1 MIRRHTRSTPTDTL
15 CPSTTLFRSVR
26 LEHDR
31 VLIRRSRFLWNGT
44 CYERLT
50 VRNFDVDPCRLRL
63 TISFAAD
70 FADLFEVRGSRR
82 KRRGEHH
89 PAELDTDGAT
99 LATTGL
105 DDRRREPLLHLHTAP
120 TDLAT
125 HRALFEA
132 RLEHYGPRTPT
143 IQTPSH

>member
-31 VLIRRSRFLWNGT
+31 VHIRRSRFLWNGT

-82 KRRGEHH
+82 KRRGEHP
-89 PAELDTDGAT
+89 PAELADDGAT
-99 LATTGL
+99 LAYTRL
-105 DDRRREPLLHLHTAP
+105 DDRRRATPLRFP
-120 TDLAT
+120 
-125 HRALFEA
+125 
-132 RLEHYGPRTPT
+132 PRPEERRVGKEC
-143 IQTPSH
+143 